1 MCGGGRHEKFR
12 TKHCGSGPAREQ
24 IMREPG
30 KFAGK
35 PAPTQPAP
43 TWRIRTPRQEL
54 LLWGGWFSGLLVFL
68 LCFKVVSDNTIWE
81 FLTDAHVQAASLIGR
96 MVPPDWS
103 ITGSLML
110 PLWDTINIATVGTA
124 LGVLIAFPLAFLA
137 ARNTTPHPALRA
149 FALGVI
155 VSSRSINALIWAIL
169 LVTMIGPGLLA
180 GMIAIALRS
189 IGFVGKLL
197 YEAIE
202 EIQPTP
208 VEAIA
213 ATGAGRMQVLS
224 WAVLPQILPAFA
236 GIVVYRWDINIR
248 ESTTLG
254 LVGAGGIG
262 LQMNAAINNLAW
274 GQVATVFVL
283 IFSTVIVSEWVS
295 AKVRHAVI

>member
-1 MCGGGRHEKFR
+1 MPTTTGNNQ
-12 TKHCGSGPAREQ
+12 P
-24 IMREPG
+24 IWMR
-30 KFAGK
+30 
-35 PAPTQPAP
+35 
-43 TWRIRTPRQEL
+43 RTPRQQYAIWL
-54 LLWGGWFSGLLVFL
+54 GWFLGVMLFL
-68 LCFKVVSDNTIWE
+68 LCFKVISDNTIWE

-110 PLWDTINIATVGTA
+110 PLWDTLNIATVGTA
-124 LGVLIAFPLAFLA
+124 LGTIIAFPLAFLA

-169 LVTMIGPGLLA
+169 LVTTIGPGLLA

-208 VEAIA
+208 VEAITS
-213 ATGAGRMQVLS
+213 TGAGNMQVLAYS
-224 WAVLPQILPAFA
+224 VLPQIMPAFA
-236 GIVVYRWDINIR
+236 GITVYRWDINIR

-283 IFSTVIVSEWVS
+283 IFGTVILSEWVS